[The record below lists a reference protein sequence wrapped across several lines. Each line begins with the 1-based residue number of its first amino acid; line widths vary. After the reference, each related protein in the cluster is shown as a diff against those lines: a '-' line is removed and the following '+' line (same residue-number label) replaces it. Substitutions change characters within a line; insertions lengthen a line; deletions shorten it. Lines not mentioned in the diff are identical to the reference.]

1 MKIQIMKYRLL
12 GMATLLLAY
21 ACNED
26 LSYREPAGTSKGA
39 PQQVSEVEVKN
50 YPGKATISYSLPA
63 DPDLLYVKA
72 TYTLASGK
80 VMDVKSSYFVDSLVV
95 EGFADTQ
102 EHEIK
107 LYTVNRQE
115 VHSEPI
121 SVKVKPLEAPIWSV
135 LESIDIRDA
144 FGGYKLTAVNKYQEA
159 IGILIMEQNV
169 LKEWEV
175 DNNLSVYTSV
185 DSVLSQRSGMD
196 TLTRHFGIAIR
207 DRWNNKHDH
216 AYGNTRSVFLLS
228 LLIKPCIYIHIYTF
242 YTHNSIWLKV
252 DL

>member
-107 LYTVNRQE
+107 LYTVNRHRRRIHWRQ
-115 VHSEPI
+115 P
-121 SVKVKPLEAPIWSV
+121 PGRMLF
-135 LESIDIRDA
+135 R
-144 FGGYKLTAVNKYQEA
+144 Y
-159 IGILIMEQNV
+159 
-169 LKEWEV
+169 
-175 DNNLSVYTSV
+175 
-185 DSVLSQRSGMD
+185 SQDFPKAS
-196 TLTRHFGIAIR
+196 
-207 DRWNNKHDH
+207 
-216 AYGNTRSVFLLS
+216 S
-228 LLIKPCIYIHIYTF
+228 IHISPAKSSF
-242 YTHNSIWLKV
+242 HPAHHSGSDW
-252 DL
+252 